1 MAGKGPYKVK
11 VTIGDAV
18 VEVEGEEKGVVAIV
32 QALSN
37 VMRSDLKSA
46 SAVSPLPSIGS
57 PTRLGH
63 IDIRTFFQEKKPS
76 SDIEATAVVAYYYK
90 YLAPPDQR
98 KDAIDSAT
106 LQDAFRLAGRPLP
119 SKTVY
124 TLANA
129 RGAGYLD
136 PTGET
141 GFYRLNP
148 VGFNLVE
155 HTLGKGETKTKQ
167 KGVRGKRS
175 LGGKTVKKARKNN

>member
-1 MAGKGPYKVK
+1 
-11 VTIGDAV
+11 
-18 VEVEGEEKGVVAIV
+18 
-32 QALSN
+32 
-37 VMRSDLKSA
+37 
-46 SAVSPLPSIGS
+46 
-57 PTRLGH
+57 LGQ
-63 IDIRTFFQEKKPS
+63 IDIRTFFQEKAPS

-98 KDAIDSAT
+98 KDGIDSAT

-124 TLANA
+124 TLANT

-136 PTGET
+136 PTRET

-155 HTLGKGETKTKQ
+155 HTLGKGESKKKE
-167 KGVRGKRS
+167 KGVHKKRS
-175 LGGKTVKKARKNN
+175 SGGKARKKASKS

>member
-1 MAGKGPYKVK
+1 MAAKGPYKVK
-11 VTIGDAV
+11 VTIGDAI

-37 VMRSDLKSA
+37 VIRSDLKSA
-46 SAVSPLPSIGS
+46 SAVSPFPFIEPSQ
-57 PTRLGH
+57 RLEQ
-63 IDIRTFFQEKKPS
+63 IDMRTFFQEKKPS

-90 YLAPPDQR
+90 YLASPDRR

-119 SKTVY
+119 SKTAY

-136 PTGET
+136 ATGET
-141 GFYRLNP
+141 GLYRLNP

-155 HTLGKGETKTKQ
+155 HTLGKGQIKTKE
-167 KGVRGKRS
+167 KAVRGKRS
-175 LGGKTVKKARKNN
+175 SGGRTKKKERKNR

>member
-32 QALSN
+32 QALTN

-57 PTRLGH
+57 PTRLGQ
-63 IDIRTFFQEKKPS
+63 IDIRTFFQEKTPS

-106 LQDAFRLAGRPLP
+106 LQDAFRLARRPLP
-119 SKTVY
+119 AKTAY
-124 TLANA
+124 TLGNT

-136 PTGET
+136 PTGQT
-141 GFYRLNP
+141 GFYQLNP

-155 HTLGKGETKTKQ
+155 HTLGKGESKMKE
-167 KGVRGKRS
+167 KSVRKKRS
-175 LGGKTVKKARKNN
+175 SGGKARKKASKS